1 MKYSSDFIFVNELS
15 DFIRMSATQ
24 ALNLNSNNSTDP
36 LRHNFR
42 TNGVISQNNNKT
54 TMAYSPLAL
63 ANSINV
69 NNNNSHIN
77 NNNSSADNS
86 SGWFS
91 FEKKIIIKC

>member
-1 MKYSSDFIFVNELS
+1 
-15 DFIRMSATQ
+15 MSAIQ
-24 ALNLNSNNSTDP
+24 ALNLNSNSSVDP

-42 TNGVISQNNNKT
+42 TNGVISQNNNKIA
-54 TMAYSPLAL
+54 MAYSPLAL

-86 SGWFS
+86 SGWFI
-91 FEKKIIIKC
+91 KKKKTQIYGFLKI